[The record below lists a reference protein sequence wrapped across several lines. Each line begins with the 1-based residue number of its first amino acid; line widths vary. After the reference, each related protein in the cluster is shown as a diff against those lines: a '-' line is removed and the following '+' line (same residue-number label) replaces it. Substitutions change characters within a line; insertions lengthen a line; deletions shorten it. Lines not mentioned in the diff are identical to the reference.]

1 SKRWS
6 GVRWAETTRVSCGTP
21 RALSVL
27 EANFMVS
34 QSEPEPMMMPTRGC
48 SRSPRWSLPALT
60 NPFGFFRTVTIHDA
74 KERMPAAKPAQ
85 QRHRITRGDI
95 LRFFS
100 ARGDLR
106 ATLPIVTKLTDQI
119 ERAGDEN
126 AVFRGGYR
134 KNVFEGPLGVGD
146 HGKTRGM
153 MAGNFGELRGGDGP
167 HGARHG
173 EDNFR
178 GVGEKKAGDFVHG
191 FVAKGSVEQ
200 PYFAA

>member
-1 SKRWS
+1 MLRRPPRSTLFPY
-6 GVRWAETTRVSCGTP
+6 TT
-21 RALSVL
+21 L
-27 EANFMVS
+27 F
-34 QSEPEPMMMPTRGC
+34 
-48 SRSPRWSLPALT
+48 RS
-60 NPFGFFRTVTIHDA
+60 
-74 KERMPAAKPAQ
+74 
-85 QRHRITRGDI
+85 
-95 LRFFS
+95 
-100 ARGDLR
+100 
-106 ATLPIVTKLTDQI
+106 QI

-126 AVFRGGYR
+126 GVFRGGFR

-153 MAGNFGELRGGDGP
+153 MAGNFGELRGGDGA